1 MGSDTDHR
9 FDPTPFRVAPG
20 RPVRL
25 ADYPTAPTD
34 ELLRSQGL
42 DGKKDA
48 KATLKDDVSALAEA
62 QRLLWA
68 DGRRAV
74 LVILQGLDAAG
85 KDGTIRHVM
94 SGVNPQGCEV
104 HAFKAPSAEEL
115 DHPFL
120 WRPTRF
126 LPAKGRIGIF
136 NRSYYE
142 EVLVVR
148 VHPAF
153 LVPQRLPHDLRGEAL
168 WRQRYEDI
176 NAFERSLVRGGTSV
190 VKLYLHLSREEQKER
205 FMERLTRPD
214 KHWKFSASDLR
225 ERRFRPVYTE
235 AYQDM
240 LSATSTEWAPWY
252 VVPADKKWFS
262 RALVADVLTRHIQ
275 GLDLRYPEVSEEDR
289 RELETARE
297 ELEAEAPEIEG

>member
-1 MGSDTDHR
+1 
-9 FDPTPFRVAPG
+9 
-20 RPVRL
+20 VRL
-25 ADYPTAPTD
+25 VDYPTAPTD
-34 ELLRSQGL
+34 ELLERQDL
-42 DGKKDA
+42 DGKKEA
-48 KATLKDDVSALAEA
+48 KETLEEDTSALADA

-68 DGRRAV
+68 DGRRSV

-104 HAFKAPSAEEL
+104 RSFKAPSAEEL

-148 VHPAF
+148 VHPTF
-153 LVPQRLPHDLRGEAL
+153 LVPQRLPHDLEGEAL
-168 WRQRYEDI
+168 WRFRYDAI
-176 NAFERSLVRGGTSV
+176 NAFEKGLVRGGISV
-190 VKLYLHLSREEQKER
+190 LKLYLHLSKEEQKER

-225 ERRFRPVYTE
+225 ERRFWPAYTE
-235 AYQDM
+235 AYQDV

-252 VVPADKKWFS
+252 VIPADKKWFS
-262 RALVADVLTRHIQ
+262 RALVADILTGHLQ
-275 GLDLRYPEVSEEDR
+275 GLDLAFPEVSAEDRQELEAAR
-289 RELETARE
+289 RELEAE
-297 ELEAEAPEIEG
+297 E

>member
-1 MGSDTDHR
+1 MSESTSHR
-9 FDPTPFRVAPG
+9 FDHRPFRVAPG
-20 RPVRL
+20 SAVRL
-25 ADYPTAPTD
+25 AEYPTAPTD
-34 ELLRSQGL
+34 EVLQQQDL
-42 DGKKDA
+42 DGKKAA
-48 KATLKDDVSALAEA
+48 KETLEEDVEALADA

-68 DGRRAV
+68 DGRRSV

-94 SGVNPQGCEV
+94 SGVNPQGCSV
-104 HAFKAPSAEEL
+104 HSFKAPSAEEL
-115 DHPFL
+115 AHPFL

-148 VHPAF
+148 IHPSF
-153 LVPQRLPHDLRGEAL
+153 LIPQRLPHDLEGEVL
-168 WRQRYEDI
+168 WRFRFAAI
-176 NAFERSLVRGGTSV
+176 NSFEKELVTGGTSV
-190 VKLYLHLSREEQKER
+190 LKFYLHLSREEQKER
-205 FMERLTRPD
+205 FFERLTDPK

-225 ERRFRPVYTE
+225 ERRFWPAYTE

-262 RALVADVLTRHIQ
+262 RALVADVVTHHIQ
-275 GLDLRYPEVSEEDR
+275 SLDLSYPEVSEEDR
-289 RELETARE
+289 RELEEARR
-297 ELEAEAPEIEG
+297 ELEAED

>member
-1 MGSDTDHR
+1 MGSSTDHR
-9 FDPTPFRVAPG
+9 FDPAPFRVPSG
-20 RPVRL
+20 RRVRL
-25 ADYPTAPTD
+25 KDYPTAPTHD
-34 ELLRSQGL
+34 LLRTQGL
-42 DGKKDA
+42 EGKKEA
-48 KATLKDDVSALAEA
+48 KTRLEHDVSVLAEA

-74 LVILQGLDAAG
+74 LMILQGLDAAG

-104 HAFKAPSAEEL
+104 HSFKAPSAEEL

-148 VHPAF
+148 VHPDF
-153 LVPQRLPHDLRGEAL
+153 LTAQRLPHDLHGKAL
-168 WRQRYEDI
+168 WRTRYEDI
-176 NAFERSLVRGGTSV
+176 NAFERFLVRGGTSV
-190 VKLYLHLSREEQKER
+190 LKFYLHLSREEQKER

-214 KHWKFSASDLR
+214 KNWKFSASDLR
-225 ERRFRPVYTE
+225 ERRFWPAYTQ

-252 VVPADKKWFS
+252 VIPADKKWFS
-262 RALVADVLTRHIQ
+262 RALVADVLTRHIE
-275 GLDLRYPEVSEEDR
+275 GLDLHYPEVSDEDR
-289 RELETARE
+289 RELEEARR
-297 ELEAEAPEIEG
+297 ELEAED